1 MRTMPDSVRPGRRFV
16 VALVALLAA
25 AASVRAERP
34 QDTGDKE
41 RSFLYVAVP
50 GIRNYVEFGGIG
62 LVVFDRDDGYKF
74 VKRIPTWPV
83 LSGEQ
88 PENVKGIA
96 ASARDG
102 RVYITTIKR
111 IAAFDVVTE
120 TKVWESTPEGGCD
133 RMAISPDGRL
143 LYVPSFEGPNWNVLE
158 AATGKTVARLD
169 PNSRAHNTLYGL
181 DGRAVYLAGL
191 GSPLL
196 SIADPETHRVVK
208 TVGPFSQSVR
218 PFTVNG
224 KQTLAYVNVN
234 ELLGFEIGDIK
245 SGRKLHRVEVEG
257 FQKGP
262 IKRHGCPSHGI
273 GLTPDESEVWVVD
286 AANQRVHVFDNTVM
300 PPRQGASIAL
310 REQPGWLTFTLD
322 GRHALMSTGEIIDVK
337 TKAIVA
343 ALADET
349 GAAIH
354 SEKVVEM
361 IWKDG
366 RPLRNGDQFGMGRK
380 R

>member
-1 MRTMPDSVRPGRRFV
+1 MTPSRRLAA
-16 VALVALLAA
+16 ALVTLLAA
-25 AASVRAERP
+25 AATAPAATP
-34 QDTGDKE
+34 QATGSDE

-50 GIRNYVEFGGIG
+50 GIRNYVEYGGIG
-62 LVVFDRDDGYKF
+62 LLVFDRDDGYRF
-74 VKRIPTWPV
+74 VKRIPTWSV
-83 LSGEQ
+83 ASGEQ

-111 IAAFDVVTE
+111 IAAFDIVSE
-120 TKVWESTPEGGCD
+120 KKVWESTPEGGCD
-133 RMAISPDGRL
+133 RLAISPDGRL

-158 AATGKTVARLD
+158 AATGRTVARLD

-181 DGRAVYLAGL
+181 DGHAVYLAGL

-196 SIADPETHRVVK
+196 SIADPRTHRIVR
-208 TVGPFSQSVR
+208 TVGPFSHSVR

-224 KQTLAYVNVN
+224 RQTLAYVNVN
-234 ELLGFEIGDIK
+234 ELLGFEIGDIR
-245 SGRKLHRVEVEG
+245 SGRRLHRVEVEG

-273 GLTPDESEVWVVD
+273 GLTPDESELWVVD

-300 PPRQGASIAL
+300 PPRQGPSIAL
-310 REQPGWLTFTLD
+310 REQPGWLSFTLD
-322 GRHALMSTGEIIDVK
+322 GRHALMSTGEIIDVQ
-337 TKAIVA
+337 TKAIVT

-349 GAAIH
+349 GAGVH
-354 SEKVVEM
+354 SEKVVEV
-361 IWKDG
+361 IWKNG
-366 RPLRNGDQFGMGRK
+366 RPLRNGDQFGVGRK

>member
-1 MRTMPDSVRPGRRFV
+1 M
-16 VALVALLAA
+16 ALLAA
-25 AASVRAERP
+25 AAAARAEKP
-34 QDTGDKE
+34 QDTGSHE

-62 LVVFDRDDGYKF
+62 LLVFDRDDGYRF

-102 RVYITTIKR
+102 RVYVTTIKR

-120 TKVWESTPEGGCD
+120 KKVWETTPEGGCD
-133 RMAISPDGRL
+133 RLAISPDGRL
-143 LYVPSFEGPNWNVLE
+143 LYVPSFEGPHWNVLE

-196 SIADPETHRVVK
+196 SIADPRTHRVVK
-208 TVGPFSQSVR
+208 TVGPFSQSIR

-224 KQTLAYVNVN
+224 KQTLVYVNVN

-245 SGRKLHRVEVEG
+245 SGKKLHRVEVQG

-262 IKRHGCPSHGI
+262 VKRHGCPSHGI

-300 PPRQGASIAL
+300 PPRQGPSIAL
-310 REQPGWLTFTLD
+310 REQPGWITFTLD
-322 GRHALMSTGEIIDVK
+322 GRHALVSTGEIVDVK

-343 ALADET
+343 ALTDET
-349 GAAIH
+349 GAAVH
-354 SEKVVEM
+354 SEKVVEVV
-361 IWKDG
+361 WKDG
-366 RPLRNGDQFGMGRK
+366 RPVRNGDQFGVGRK